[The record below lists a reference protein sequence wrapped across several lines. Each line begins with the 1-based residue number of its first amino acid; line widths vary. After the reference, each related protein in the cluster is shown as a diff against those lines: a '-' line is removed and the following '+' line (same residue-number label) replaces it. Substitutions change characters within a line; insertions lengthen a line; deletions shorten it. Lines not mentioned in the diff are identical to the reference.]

1 MLFRKKTKEE
11 ILAKEINPL
20 KKYHDENWHT
30 PQGKI
35 IREIVF
41 GINDG
46 LVTTLCFIVA
56 ITKSFSQTKILLFAG
71 LAEAIAGAIS
81 MFFGAYISTK
91 SEKEFFQKEIE
102 RENYEIENMPEQE
115 IAEIYEIYDD
125 LGFEKQEI
133 DIIAN
138 RVKKDKKLFLR
149 FMLKEELGISTEN
162 LGNPL
167 KAATIMGISFII
179 GAFAPLLPYLIFA
192 DRFRALKFCL
202 LISLISIFII
212 GGLRTIVT
220 SRGFFRSAVEMTI
233 VATLASTIGYIG
245 GEVANYLLR

>member
-1 MLFRKKTKEE
+1 MLFKKKTKEE
-11 ILAKEINPL
+11 ILAKEINSL

-30 PQGKI
+30 PQGKA

-46 LVTTLCFIVA
+46 LVTTLCFVMA
-56 ITKSFSQTKILLFAG
+56 ITKSFEQTKILLLAA
-71 LAEAIAGAIS
+71 LAESLAGAIS

-91 SEKEFFQKEIE
+91 SEKEFFQREIE
-102 RENYEIENMPEQE
+102 RENYEIKNMPERE
-115 IAEIYEIYDD
+115 IAEIYEIYGN

-133 DIIAN
+133 NMLVN
-138 RVKKDKKLFLR
+138 RIKKDKKLFLR
-149 FMLKEELGISTEN
+149 FMLKEELGISSEN

-167 KAATIMGISFII
+167 KAAITMGISFMV

-192 DRFRALKFCL
+192 NRLLALKFCL
-202 LISLISIFII
+202 LISLIAIFII
-212 GGLRTIVT
+212 GGLRTLVT
-220 SRGFFRSAVEMTI
+220 NKGFFKSALEMTI
-233 VATLASTIGYIG
+233 VATIASIIGYLG